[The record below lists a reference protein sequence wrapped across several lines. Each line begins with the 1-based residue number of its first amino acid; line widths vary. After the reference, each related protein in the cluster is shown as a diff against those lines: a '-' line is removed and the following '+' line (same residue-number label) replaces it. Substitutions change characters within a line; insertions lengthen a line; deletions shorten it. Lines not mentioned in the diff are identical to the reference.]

1 MLLLQYIKNNKGI
14 SLIEILLSI
23 VILGILIASLITFF
37 PQASQSMNET
47 DKKLTSVNI
56 AKEWLVQAQNST
68 QVKSFLNNMVNQPNS
83 SIVYSITNTDYQG
96 LPLVSINHD
105 AQYGELVLKEENYFV
120 HLTIS
125 SIPENLKNIGKTRL
139 YKIHVHIYDEKNNL
153 KSNIYGYLTLN

>member
-37 PQASQSMNET
+37 PQASQSTNET
-47 DKKLTSVNI
+47 DKKLTSINI

-68 QVKSFLNNMVNQPNS
+68 EVKSFLNNMVNQPNS
-83 SIVYSITNTDYQG
+83 SIVYSITNMDYQG

-125 SIPENLKNIGKTRL
+125 STPEDLKNIGKTRL
-139 YKIHVHIYDEKNNL
+139 YKIHVHIYDEKNKL
-153 KSNIYGYLTLN
+153 KSNIYGYLTLD